1 MSYLCQTSWAQNW
14 SNNLSKLLF
23 THLNI
28 NSIRD
33 KFKSNPDKFHL
44 PISSNENVT
53 IHVGEYEIENG
64 KCEKLLGVKLD
75 WTLNFD
81 DHISDVCKK
90 ASRKLNA
97 LARIATFI
105 RLSKRRLLMN
115 AFCNSQ
121 FSYCPLIWMCH
132 SLTNNRKI
140 NRLHERCLRVIY
152 NDKQSLFS
160 ELLEKEGSVSI
171 HMNRN
176 IQSLA
181 IDMFHVSRSISP
193 PIMNDI
199 FKQKEN
205 SRYNLREISKFL
217 RPLVKSVYH
226 GSESVSFLGP
236 KICYQ
241 MITKI

>member
-44 PISSNENVT
+44 LISSNENVT

-121 FSYCPLIWMCH
+121 FSYYPLIWMCH
-132 SLTNNRKI
+132 SRTNNRKI
-140 NRLHERCLRVIY
+140 NRLHEICLRVIY

-160 ELLEKEGSVSI
+160 ELLEK
-171 HMNRN
+171 
-176 IQSLA
+176 A
-181 IDMFHVSRSISP
+181 IEMFHVSRSISP
-193 PIMNDI
+193 HIMNDI

-205 SRYNLREISKFL
+205 SRYNLRQISKFL

-236 KICYQ
+236 KICYR